1 MKKVF
6 LLLAALLFSASAQAQ
21 VVKLAKVEQANAAA
35 AGVYAG
41 KVKAV
46 DHANLFFRVGG
57 PIVSQKLVLGQ
68 NVKKGDVL
76 MRLDDRDYRRQI
88 EQISNSIEAEKAVN
102 ELAVK
107 TLDRTQKLIENGYAS
122 KQRLDAA
129 QSAKDA
135 SDAKIKSAEAALKI
149 ARDKLADT
157 YLKAPFDGRI
167 TQLLAQENEVAQAY
181 HPVAVLQNLSKLEAV
196 VNLPESAI
204 PAVGLREIDSYVGK
218 MFTVT
223 FPSRDNYQIKAK
235 LTDMAPS
242 AAGARPTYELRFRFN
257 QPKDFLILPDMTAE
271 VALPTGK
278 NTNGVFVPFSAV
290 FYREAEPFVG
300 VYNPK
305 TRQVKLVPVK
315 IGAVFDNQSVEIS
328 DGVSAGDFV
337 VAAGGGRFVEN
348 AAVSVMNPEV
358 LSDVR
363 D

>member
-129 QSAKDA
+129 QSVKDA

-181 HPVAVLQNLSKLEAV
+181 HPVAVLQTCPSWKPLSICPKARFPPSV
-196 VNLPESAI
+196 CAKSIRMSAKC
-204 PAVGLREIDSYVGK
+204 LR
-218 MFTVT
+218 
-223 FPSRDNYQIKAK
+223 
-235 LTDMAPS
+235 
-242 AAGARPTYELRFRFN
+242 
-257 QPKDFLILPDMTAE
+257 
-271 VALPTGK
+271 
-278 NTNGVFVPFSAV
+278 
-290 FYREAEPFVG
+290 
-300 VYNPK
+300 
-305 TRQVKLVPVK
+305 
-315 IGAVFDNQSVEIS
+315 
-328 DGVSAGDFV
+328 
-337 VAAGGGRFVEN
+337 
-348 AAVSVMNPEV
+348 
-358 LSDVR
+358 
-363 D
+363 

>member
-1 MKKVF
+1 MKKGIVF
-6 LLLAALLFSASAQAQ
+6 FAALFFAVSAQAQ
-21 VVKLAKVEQANAAA
+21 VVKLAKVERANGDA

-88 EQISNSIEAEKAVN
+88 EQITNAIQAEKAVN

-107 TLDRTQKLIENGYAS
+107 TLERTQKLIENGYAS

-135 SDAKIKSAEAALKI
+135 SDAKIKSSEAALKI

-181 HPVAVLQNLSKLEAV
+181 HPVAVLQNLSKLEVV
-196 VNLPESAI
+196 VNLPESAV
-204 PAVGLREIDSYVGK
+204 PAVGLREVDSYVGK
-218 MFTVT
+218 AFTVT
-223 FPSRDNYQIKAK
+223 FPSRDNYKIKAK

-242 AAGARPTYELRFRFN
+242 AAEARPTYELRFRFD

-271 VALPTGK
+271 IALPTGK
-278 NTNGVFVPFSAV
+278 NADGLFVPFSAV
-290 FYREAEPFVG
+290 VYREAEPFVWL
-300 VYNPK
+300 YNPE
-305 TRQVKLVPVK
+305 TRQIKPIAVKV
-315 IGAVFDNQSVEIS
+315 GAVFDNQSVEIT
-328 DGVSAGDFV
+328 DGVSAGNFV
-337 VAAGGGRFVEN
+337 VAAGGDRLSEN

>member
-6 LLLAALLFSASAQAQ
+6 LFLAALLFSASAQAQ
-21 VVKLAKVEQANAAA
+21 VVKLAKVERANAAA

-129 QSAKDA
+129 QSVKDA

-181 HPVAVLQNLSKLEAV
+181 HPVAVLQNLAKLEVV
-196 VNLPESAI
+196 VNLPESAV
-204 PAVGLREIDSYVGK
+204 PAVGLREVDSYVGK
-218 MFTVT
+218 AFTVT

-337 VAAGGGRFVEN
+337 VAAGGGRLVEN

>member
-6 LLLAALLFSASAQAQ
+6 LFLAALLFSASAQAQ
-21 VVKLAKVEQANAAA
+21 VVKLAKVERANAAA

-129 QSAKDA
+129 QSVKDA

-167 TQLLAQENEVAQAY
+167 TQLLAQENDLQIQAFLKA
-181 HPVAVLQNLSKLEAV
+181 HPE
-196 VNLPESAI
+196 
-204 PAVGLREIDSYVGK
+204 
-218 MFTVT
+218 
-223 FPSRDNYQIKAK
+223 
-235 LTDMAPS
+235 
-242 AAGARPTYELRFRFN
+242 YELDDLSAEFN
-257 QPKDFLILPDMTAE
+257 
-271 VALPTGK
+271 ALTGAQRRGK
-278 NTNGVFVPFSAV
+278 TVSIRP
-290 FYREAEPFVG
+290 EAFG
-300 VYNPK
+300 
-305 TRQVKLVPVK
+305 T
-315 IGAVFDNQSVEIS
+315 
-328 DGVSAGDFV
+328 DGFFIA
-337 VAAGGGRFVEN
+337 R
-348 AAVSVMNPEV
+348 MI
-358 LSDVR
+358 R
-363 D
+363 K